1 MKKKLTIGT
10 PCYQEELNVRRCYEE
25 VKRVLEPLSDRYEYE
40 HIFGD
45 NGSTDGTLAILR
57 EIAAEDPRVKVL
69 AYARNFGVEKSV
81 FTLYRHASG
90 DAVIL
95 ISCDLQDPPETIR
108 EFVARWEEGY
118 EIVSGIYTN
127 RSDSWLFAKIRK
139 LYYVLI
145 QKIANEPLLRD
156 FSGYALL
163 DRKVVDEFAPLQ
175 DYSPYTRGLIAATG
189 FRQVTVP
196 YVRYGRERGRS
207 SYNMAA
213 YMGTAINAIISHSIV
228 PIRLATYAGLTLSA
242 LSILMAFVYAL
253 IKIFKWDFQA
263 PGATT
268 TVVLLLFFSGI
279 QLFFL
284 GVLGEYVG
292 AIHSQVRP
300 KPFVV
305 IREKINFGRR
315 PGEDPSPSARLRMTP
330 SREVPRNSGEPARS
344 GGGDDQSR

>member
-25 VKRVLEPLSDRYEYE
+25 VRRVMEPLSDRYEYE

-45 NGSTDGTLAILR
+45 NGSTDRTLEILR
-57 EIAAEDPRVKVL
+57 EIAKEDPRVKVL

-81 FTLYRHASG
+81 FTLYRHSGG

-95 ISCDLQDPPETIR
+95 ISCDLQDPPDTIT
-108 EFVARWEEGY
+108 EFVRKWEEGY
-118 EIVSGIYTN
+118 EIVSGIYQN
-127 RSDSWLFAKIRK
+127 RSDSWLFAKVRK
-139 LYYVLI
+139 LYYWLI

-175 DYSPYTRGLIAATG
+175 DFSPYTRGLIAATG
-189 FRQVTVP
+189 FRQATVP

-207 SYNMAA
+207 SYNFAA
-213 YMGTAINAIISHSIV
+213 YLGTAINAIISHSIV

-253 IKIFKWDFQA
+253 IKIFNWQFQA

-284 GVLGEYVG
+284 GVLGEYIG

-305 IREKINFGRR
+305 IREKINFG
-315 PGEDPSPSARLRMTP
+315 PSES
-330 SREVPRNSGEPARS
+330 N
-344 GGGDDQSR
+344 DQSR

>member
-25 VKRVLEPLSDRYEYE
+25 VRRVMEPLSDRYEYE

-45 NGSTDGTLAILR
+45 NGSTDRTLEILR
-57 EIAAEDPRVKVL
+57 EIAKEDPRVKVL

-81 FTLYRHASG
+81 FTLYRYSTG

-95 ISCDLQDPPETIR
+95 ISCDLQDPPDTIA
-108 EFVARWEEGY
+108 EFVRKWEEGY

-127 RSDSWLFAKIRK
+127 RSDSWLFAKVRK
-139 LYYVLI
+139 LYYWLI

-163 DRKVVDEFAPLQ
+163 DRRVVDEFASLQ
-175 DYSPYTRGLIAATG
+175 DFSPYTRGLIAATG
-189 FRQVTVP
+189 FRQATVP

-207 SYNMAA
+207 SYNFAA
-213 YMGTAINAIISHSIV
+213 YLGTAINAIISHSIV
-228 PIRLATYAGLTLSA
+228 PIRLATYTGLTLSA
-242 LSILMAFVYAL
+242 LSIVMSFVYAL
-253 IKIFKWDFQA
+253 IKIFNWSFQA

-284 GVLGEYVG
+284 GVLGEYIG

-305 IREKINFGRR
+305 IREKINFG
-315 PGEDPSPSARLRMTP
+315 PPDQSNGT
-330 SREVPRNSGEPARS
+330 N
-344 GGGDDQSR
+344 DQSR

>member
-10 PCYQEELNVRRCYEE
+10 PCYQEELNVRRCYEA
-25 VKRVLEPLSDRYEYE
+25 VRDVLAPLADRYEYE

-45 NGSTDGTLAILR
+45 NGSSDRTLEILR

-69 AYARNFGVEKSV
+69 AYSRNFGVEKSV
-81 FTLYRHASG
+81 VTLYRHAGG

-95 ISCDLQDPPETIR
+95 ISCDLQDPPETIPR
-108 EFVARWEEGY
+108 FLEKWEEGY

-127 RSDSWLFAKIRK
+127 RADSWLFAKLRK
-139 LYYVLI
+139 TYYWLI
-145 QKIANEPLLRD
+145 QKIANEPLMRD

-163 DRKVVDEFAPLQ
+163 DRKVVREFATIA
-175 DYSPYTRGLIAATG
+175 DFSPYVRGLIAATG
-189 FRQVTVP
+189 FRQASVP

-207 SYNMAA
+207 SYNLAL

-228 PIRLATYAGLTLSA
+228 PIRLATFAGMTLSG
-242 LSILMAFVYAL
+242 LSIVMAFVYAL
-253 IKIFKWDFQA
+253 IKIFNWNFQA

-284 GVLGEYVG
+284 GVLGEYIG

-305 IREKINFGRR
+305 IREKINFGPEE
-315 PGEDPSPSARLRMTP
+315 PGL
-330 SREVPRNSGEPARS
+330 GE
-344 GGGDDQSR
+344 